1 MKRKTPNH
9 MGRGLREMGPDT
21 PFLANQT
28 RAVKAFLVPLAACE
42 CAPAVLADFLAH
54 TLHLGVA

>member
-21 PFLANQT
+21 PFLANQA
-28 RAVKAFLVPLAACE
+28 RAVKTFLVPLAACE
-42 CAPAVLADFLAH
+42 CAPAILAAFPARAF
-54 TLHLGVA
+54 HLGVA